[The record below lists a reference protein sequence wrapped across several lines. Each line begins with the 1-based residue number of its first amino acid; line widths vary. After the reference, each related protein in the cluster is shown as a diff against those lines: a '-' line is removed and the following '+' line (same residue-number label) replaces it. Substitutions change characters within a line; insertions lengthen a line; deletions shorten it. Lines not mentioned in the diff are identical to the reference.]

1 MGITLIS
8 KENVA
13 NRTLRFVNG
22 RPAAGEELVRYPIH
36 NSSSGAADLHTS
48 TLGLRFTVADEHF
61 PRGGGDGRVRVH
73 SD

>member
-1 MGITLIS
+1 MVP

-13 NRTLRFVNG
+13 NRISRFVNG

-36 NSSSGAADLHTS
+36 NSSGADLHTS
-48 TLGLRFTVADEHF
+48 TLGLRFAVTEEHF
-61 PRGGGDGRVRVH
+61 PRGGDGQVRIH